1 MNAPCIYWLI
11 LSTHLI
17 NSSIQPTYQPC
28 AGKAAPPPAKG
39 KKGSVADLSVV
50 EHKVEEKPL
59 TANPDRMCLACV
71 KTAANTLIAVCQR
84 HGTAMTVA
92 VVEELALHF
101 SKIMLNKA
109 TWEMAQAGVCVNI
122 LILSTYLSIYLSTH
136 LLALIPTHL

>member
-1 MNAPCIYWLI
+1 M
-11 LSTHLI
+11 HLI
-17 NSSIQPTYQPC
+17 NPPSPPAPMKTPYSHC

-39 KKGSVADLSVV
+39 KKSSVSDISSLL

-71 KTAANTLIAVCQR
+71 KIAANTMIAVCQR

-92 VVEELALHF
+92 VVESLAASF

-109 TWEMAQAGVCVNI
+109 AWELAQTGVCVYVCVGVNI
-122 LILSTYLSIYLSTH
+122 LSTH
-136 LLALIPTHL
+136 LSVHLLIHL